1 MVEVNAFIVR
11 PFGVKQG
18 IDFDRVQTE
27 LIEPAM
33 LRAGITGNTT
43 ANILEAGN
51 IREDMFHKLL
61 TADLVI
67 ADLSIHNANVFYE
80 LGIRHALRDKR
91 TYLIRCAGDE
101 IPFDLK
107 TDRYLSYDAEHPA
120 ETIELLARAL
130 KDTVNSDRQDSPVF
144 LMLPKLEA
152 QNPEHFLPVPADYG
166 EEVEIAK
173 ASAQLGKLALL
184 AFEAEGFGWQIPA
197 LRTVGE
203 VQYSLGAYEDA
214 RGSWEK
220 IRSRLADDLNAND
233 RLATIYQRLAE
244 AAIGNDPVKGKELF
258 AKSDISIERL
268 LKESAKL
275 DRAKLAEI
283 YALKGRN
290 AKARWLEGW
299 KTAAREEVGKK
310 ALQSRFLKEAYE
322 SYERGFVQDLN
333 HFYSGINALSLL
345 TIFIELA
352 VKHPSIFEVD
362 YESADEA
369 EIALRKLKKQ
379 QQKLTTV
386 VQAAIDSEKKR
397 LKEMGRTNPWLL
409 FTEADLGCLTAKDP
423 GRVATL
429 YRRAV
434 ELAGSLNSRA
444 ARRQLEIFQQLGLML
459 PNIESALTE
468 FGENTGTARTEK
480 THYLLFTGHMVDR
493 ENRQDPRFPSSQEA
507 TARAAIKEAVR
518 KEKEAIS
525 GPLQGLA
532 GGACGGDIL
541 FHEVC
546 EELSIP
552 TELYLALPAEQF
564 CKESVQFA
572 GPGWI
577 HRFHYLVN
585 KLPDLI
591 LSDTKELPKWLQKKK
606 DYNIWVRNNL
616 WMLESA
622 LVNGGANLTLI
633 ALWDGK
639 GGDGPGGTEHM
650 VRLAEEKGA
659 RIIWLKTKDLFGLKN
674 EAPNVGK

>member
-1 MVEVNAFIVR
+1 MVELNAFIVR

-33 LRAGITGNTT
+33 QRAGITGNTT

-91 TYLIRCAGDE
+91 TYLIRSSEDE
-101 IPFDLK
+101 VPFDLK
-107 TDRYLSYDAEHPA
+107 TDRYLSYNAERPA
-120 ETIELLARAL
+120 ETVELLAQAL
-130 KDTVNSDRQDSPVF
+130 KDTANSDRQDSPVF

-152 QNPEHFLPVPADYG
+152 QNPEHFLPIPADFG

-173 ASAQLGKLALL
+173 ASQQLGKLALL

-197 LRTVGE
+197 LRAVGE
-203 VQYSLGAYEDA
+203 VQFGLAAYEDA
-214 RGSWEK
+214 RRTWEK
-220 IRSRLADDLNAND
+220 IRSRRADDLHAND

-244 AAIGNDPVKGKELF
+244 TAIDNDPVKGKELF
-258 AKSDISIERL
+258 AKSDLAIERL
-268 LKESAKL
+268 LKEPAKL

-283 YALKGRN
+283 YALKARN
-290 AKARWLEGW
+290 AKARWLDNW
-299 KTAAREEVGKK
+299 KTAQPEERGKK

-322 SYERGFVQDLN
+322 SYECGFSHDLN
-333 HFYSGINALSLL
+333 HFYSGINALGLL
-345 TIFIELA
+345 TVLIELA
-352 VKHPSIFEVD
+352 GSHPSLFKLD
-362 YESADEA
+362 YESQDEA
-369 EIALRKLKKQ
+369 ELALRKLKQQ
-379 QQKLTTV
+379 QQKLATV

-397 LKEMGRTNPWLL
+397 LKEIGKTSSWVL
-409 FTEADLGCLTAKDP
+409 FTEADLGCIIAKDP
-423 GRVATL
+423 EKVAAL
-429 YRRAV
+429 YRRAI
-434 ELAGSLNSRA
+434 EAAGVIDSRSA
-444 ARRQLEIFQQLGLML
+444 KRQLEIYQQLGLL
-459 PNIESALTE
+459 SANTEAALLEFSESGATVI
-468 FGENTGTARTEK
+468 TEK
-480 THYLLFTGHMVDR
+480 VHYLLFTGHMLDK
-493 ENRQDPRFPSSQEA
+493 ESRQEPRFPPALEA
-507 TARAAIKEAVR
+507 TARAAIKAALL
-518 KEKEAIS
+518 KEKESVS
-525 GPLQGLA
+525 GSLKGLA

-552 TELYLALPAEQF
+552 TDVFLALPAEQF

-572 GPGWI
+572 GPQWVQ
-577 HRFHYLVN
+577 RFHELLN
-585 KLPDLI
+585 KRPDQV

-606 DYNIWVRNNL
+606 EYNIWVRNNL

-622 LVNGGANLTLI
+622 LVNGGANMTLM

-639 GGDGPGGTEHM
+639 GGDGAGGTEHM

-659 RIIWLKTKDLFGLKN
+659 RIIWLKTKELFGLKSE
-674 EAPNVGK
+674 EAGVPG